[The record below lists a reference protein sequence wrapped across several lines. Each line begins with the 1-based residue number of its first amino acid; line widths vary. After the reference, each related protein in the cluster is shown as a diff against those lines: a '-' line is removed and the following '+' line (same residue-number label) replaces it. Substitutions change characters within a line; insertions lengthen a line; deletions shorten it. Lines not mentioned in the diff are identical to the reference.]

1 METRLWAYPWDI
13 ARLGIDEAVRRVV
26 DAEIDVVSLATVYH
40 SGQVLSL
47 VGGPPQW
54 VFQSEGPLVDVRE
67 SNWQQGN
74 LTFSPRDVVM
84 DLSKAL
90 RQAGVG
96 LRGWTIV
103 NHDKRGWAPSMNCY
117 GQAMPH
123 AACPVAN
130 RERAIQL
137 AESLGELGVFDGL
150 DLESVGFTSALHGA
164 HHEITGIQITPLRQ
178 LLLSFCAC
186 DACRDYFT
194 GHLDWVA
201 LRQTMQQRLAR
212 TLADEACDDGIA
224 EVTQFLAEYPL
235 VARYVA
241 SRDRLLAQLV
251 AQMGSAAGIPVAPIL
266 MAYERRAELSWIE
279 GLTADPRLGSLIA
292 LGYGDVQM
300 ITSDLAWLRR
310 QGWDL
315 ERVVLGQ
322 SLLPAVAADYGAAEA
337 RIQAALEL
345 GVRQFS
351 FYNLGLLPPQRWQWL
366 RALSA
371 MIKAQ
376 EANELRD

>member
-1 METRLWAYPWDI
+1 METRVWAYPWDI
-13 ARLGIDEAVRRVV
+13 ARLGVNEAVRRVV

-47 VGGPPQW
+47 VGGPPRW
-54 VFQSEGPLVDVRE
+54 VFRPEGPLIDIRE
-67 SNWQQGN
+67 TQWQDEN
-74 LTFSPRDVVM
+74 LTFSPREVVM
-84 DLSKAL
+84 NLAEAL

-103 NHDKRGWAPSMNCY
+103 NHDKRGWAPTINCY

-130 RERAIQL
+130 WERAIQL

-164 HHEITGIQITPLRQ
+164 HHEIAGVQLTPLRQ
-178 LLLSFCAC
+178 FLLSFCTC

-194 GHLDWVA
+194 DHLDWVA
-201 LRQTMQQRLAR
+201 LRVTMQQRLAR
-212 TLADEACDDGIA
+212 TLGEEACDDGVA
-224 EVTQFLAEYPL
+224 EVTQFLSEYPL

-241 SRDRLLAQLV
+241 SRGRLLEQLV
-251 AQMGSAAGIPVAPIL
+251 AQMGRAAGIPVAPIL

-279 GLTADPRLGSLIA
+279 GLTADPRLGSLVA

-310 QGWDL
+310 QGWDI

-322 SLLPAVAADYGAAEA
+322 SLLPAIAADYGAAEA
-337 RIQAALEL
+337 RIQAALAL
-345 GVRQFS
+345 GVRRFS

-366 RALSA
+366 RTLSA

-376 EANELRD
+376 GASESWD